1 MARPLR
7 VEYPGAFYHVI
18 NRGSAGE
25 NIFKSQRQEGE
36 EIRITSKQIKNIK
49 ETFKLWCQSLNYE
62 LELTLSSGVKA

>member
-7 VEYPGAFYHVI
+7 VEYPGTFYHVI

-49 ETFKLWCQSLNYE
+49 ETFKWLK
-62 LELTLSSGVKA
+62 TMRP